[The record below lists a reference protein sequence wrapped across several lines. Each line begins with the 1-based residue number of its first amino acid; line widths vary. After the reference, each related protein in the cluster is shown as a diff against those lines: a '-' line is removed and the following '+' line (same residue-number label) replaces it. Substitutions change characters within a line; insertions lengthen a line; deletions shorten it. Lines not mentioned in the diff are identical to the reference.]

1 MNPFKYH
8 RAENLQRAK
17 DQQNLDENAKY
28 LGGGMTLLPAMK
40 HGLIQPSPL
49 IDISAIVEL
58 GEIQVDAVSVTI
70 GAAIKHDRERLVP
83 LFKRKFLD

>member
-40 HGLIQPSPL
+40 HGGPTRSTTRPARTSHPPPAQQALP
-49 IDISAIVEL
+49 
-58 GEIQVDAVSVTI
+58 
-70 GAAIKHDRERLVP
+70 
-83 LFKRKFLD
+83 